1 MAKIIIGLSAMTLLL
16 IGVVTMLFW
25 RTGEIENAIET
36 SWQMREQAHWLA
48 DELRQSS
55 DDLTRMARTYAA
67 TGDERF
73 RGYFQEILDIRNG
86 DTPRPNDYHLV
97 YWDLVTADGERPRAS
112 GQAIALHTLM
122 EEAGITAAELA
133 LLTTAENESN
143 LLTQLE
149 NEAFAAV
156 ANDDRQT
163 AQELLHSADY
173 HRAKAQIM
181 LPLLRFVEAI
191 DARTANDVAE
201 QLRAR
206 QDLNRYMLATIA
218 LLLALTAVSLVLAF
232 VAHRSNSASDSASKT

>member
-1 MAKIIIGLSAMTLLL
+1 MAKIIIGVSAMALLL
-16 IGVVTMLFW
+16 IGVATMLFW
-25 RTGEIENAIET
+25 RVGEIEKAIET
-36 SWQMREQAHWLA
+36 SWQMREQAHRLA

-86 DTPRPNDYHLV
+86 DTSRPNDYHLV
-97 YWDLVTADGERPRAS
+97 YWDLVTAYDERPRES
-112 GQAIALHTLM
+112 GQAVALHSLM
-122 EEAGITAAELA
+122 EEAGITVGELA

-149 NEAFAAV
+149 NQAFAAV
-156 ANDDRQT
+156 AGGDRQT
-163 AQELLHSADY
+163 AQELLHGADY
-173 HRAKAQIM
+173 HQAKAQIM
-181 LPLLRFVEAI
+181 LPLLLFFQAI
-191 DARTANDVAE
+191 DKRTADDVAE
-201 QLRAR
+201 QLRER

-232 VAHRSNSASDSASKT
+232 VANRNNQSADSSKT